1 MSRLLIALLSQALV
15 LQAMTFA
22 PTIYAQDADFCQTDD
37 TACKPCD
44 NKDGSKDKSCQT
56 VHGKR
61 IDNGDSLGARSVPP
75 SDGER
80 HLVTETFTLSD
91 EAPASSTDNQT
102 QQFENVEKT
111 DVKKMTTSDVNP
123 MFVSGDGNLT
133 DRIKD
138 ELAQIAAK
146 VKGKQNIKVE
156 VVGHTDNQGLSARNA
171 KIYKD
176 NYGLGLARAN
186 NAAAFLANEL
196 AIPLTDIQ
204 TASKADTEPVDSNSA
219 EHTMAKNRRIEIK
232 ISYDEATTTTE
243 KVALPMPVAAPAA
256 SLTSCDNVLATRTR
270 AAVQPYRISVD
281 GVPIADTGTIDPDIQ
296 RCTDIALEKTDIQVR
311 YDSLETTPWLNVSA
325 NNVAAIVGKPVTFNG
340 YSNYRYWITKAEVR
354 LFNADDTSRHTPLAV
369 LPLDDN
375 WQATWTADNK
385 QTGSVNYVLRVY
397 DKDGKFDETKLQP
410 LTITTKK
417 AEPDDIE
424 SAGRENLI
432 GYGENILSLHNIVVS
447 GGAVT
452 ANGLHLA
459 EGNQVRFLG
468 ELIPVDKN
476 GRFAARQILPAGN
489 HVVDVEVL
497 DAAGA
502 NLMKFNRNLYIPD
515 KDWFYIALG
524 DITAGRN
531 STSGPAKLVTGDDQ
545 HFDNSAYIDGRL
557 AFYLKGKVK
566 GDWLL
571 TASADTREQPLQNL
585 FKNFD
590 EKDPMYLIRRLDPDR
605 YYPVYGDDSTTVE
618 DAPTRG
624 KFFVRLEKG
633 DSQVMWGSFQTQLA
647 GADLVQFSR
656 GMYGANVRWRGEDST
671 DFGEKKT
678 KVDLFAG
685 DPGTLGAREQFRGTG
700 GSLYYI
706 QHQDVTRG
714 SEKLWVEVRDK
725 DSGIVLDVTQLT
737 FGQDYDFDPIQG
749 RILLTK
755 PLASTADDKQLV
767 RTGSLS
773 GHPVFLLATYEYSPS
788 IFEIDNVTTGG
799 RVSQWLGEKVQ
810 IGATGYRQGDK
821 QTRQNIV
828 GFDATYRVAPGV
840 YIKGETARSDGLG
853 TTTQSSATGG
863 FEFNGISTTGGVAHA
878 NRVEGA
884 VDLAELGKGKGKISA
899 YWQDRDKGFS
909 SPGQQTSENIEQTG
923 FNVDMAIT
931 DKASVQAKADIKN
944 ADNQDS
950 KAISGALKLQ
960 VTPKLSA
967 SVGLRHDDLDTK
979 IANASPTLSQ
989 NGKRDDATIQLE
1001 YIPNPDETE
1010 QDWKVYGYA
1019 QGTINS
1025 SGNRNNNDRIGA
1037 GGEYQLTQRL
1047 KLNGEISEGRGG
1059 VGGIAGADWRVND
1072 RSQIYM
1078 NYALDTDRTDSLY
1091 RGRQGTWV
1099 AGTRTRYSDNMNIF
1113 AEERASNGS
1122 GISGLTHAFGLDL
1135 AAQDGWNFGFKGE
1148 VGNLSDPLAGDY
1160 DRKSASF
1167 SVGRSIE
1174 KIKYAGNIEWRNEG
1188 GTQLGDRTTWLM
1200 RNSLSYQT
1208 TADWRMLGKF
1218 NFSRS
1223 NSSKGSAFDADFSE
1237 AVFGYAYRPVL
1248 NDKFNALFKYTYFDN
1263 LPSPAALST
1272 SGVVTDYAQKS
1283 HVLSVDAIYDI
1294 KPWLSIGGK
1303 YGFRKSEVKF
1313 GRTDGN
1319 WESSDANLLIGR
1331 LDWHFVHDWDAL
1343 LEARYL
1349 DVQAASDS
1357 RTGYLAAV
1365 YRHIN
1370 NNIKA
1375 GAGFNFTDY
1384 SDDLTDQSYKS
1395 RGFFINVISK
1405 F

>member
-1 MSRLLIALLSQALV
+1 MSRLLIALMLNALV
-15 LQAMTFA
+15 FA
-22 PTIYAQDADFCQTDD
+22 PAVYAKDGDYCQTDES
-37 TACKPCD
+37 CKPCE
-44 NKDGSKDKSCQT
+44 NKDDKSCQT

-61 IDNGDSLGARSVPP
+61 IDNGDSIGLHGTNSNK
-75 SDGER
+75 EQ
-80 HLVTETFTLSD
+80 HLVNETYTLSD
-91 EAPASSTDNQT
+91 VVSEAGVEASAEPAYKD
-102 QQFENVEKT
+102 VEKT
-111 DVKKMTTSDVNP
+111 NVKAELTSDTGDL
-123 MFVSGDGNLT
+123 FVSGVGQLT
-133 DRIKD
+133 SSLKRQVTD
-138 ELAQIAAK
+138 LATSL
-146 VKGKQNIKVE
+146 KGKQNLKIE
-156 VVGHTDNQGLSARNA
+156 VVGHTDNQRLSARNK
-171 KIYKD
+171 KIYTD
-176 NYGLGLARAN
+176 NFGLGLSRAN
-186 NAAAFLANEL
+186 NAAQIMSEVTGLPLAE
-196 AIPLTDIQ
+196 IKT
-204 TASKADTEPVDSNSA
+204 SSMADTVPVESNSTPA
-219 EHTMAKNRRIEIK
+219 GMAKNRRVEIK
-232 ISYDEATTTTE
+232 VSYDDVEKTIE
-243 KVALPMPVAAPAA
+243 KVALPIEAKAITPTAD
-256 SLTSCDNVLATRTR
+256 LKSCENVLATRTR
-270 AAVQPYRISVD
+270 AAAQPYRISVD
-281 GVPIADTGTIDPDIQ
+281 GVPIADTGTVDPDIQ
-296 RCTDIALEKTDIQVR
+296 RCTDIGLEKTDIQVR

-340 YSNYRYWITKAEVR
+340 YSNYRYWIAKGEVR

-385 QTGSVNYVLRVY
+385 QSGSVNYVLRVY
-397 DKDGKFDETKLQP
+397 DKNGKFDETKLQP
-410 LTITTKK
+410 LTITTKDK
-417 AEPDDIE
+417 AHDEVE
-424 SAGRENLI
+424 SAARENLI
-432 GYGENILSLHNIVVS
+432 GYGENRLNLHNIVVS

-452 ANGLHLA
+452 ANGLNIA

-468 ELIPVDKN
+468 EVIPVDKN

-489 HVVDVEVL
+489 HVVAVEVL

-545 HFDNSAYIDGRL
+545 HFDNDAYIDGRL

-571 TASADTREQPLQNL
+571 TASADTREQPLRNL

-605 YYPVYGDDSTTVE
+605 YYPVYGDDSTTVD

-624 KFFVRLEKG
+624 KFFVRLAKG

-671 DFGEKKT
+671 NFGEKKT

-700 GSLYYI
+700 GSLYYT
-706 QHQDVTRG
+706 QRQDVTRG

-755 PLASTADDKQLV
+755 PLASTANDSQLV

-773 GHPVFLLATYEYSPS
+773 GHPIYLLATYEYSPS
-788 IFEIDNVTTGG
+788 ILEIDNATTGG

-810 IGATGYRQGDK
+810 IGATGYRQGESS
-821 QTRQNIV
+821 TRQKLI
-828 GFDATYRVAPGV
+828 GFDATYRAAPGV
-840 YIKGETARSDGLG
+840 YIKGETARSDGVG

-863 FEFNGISTTGGVAHA
+863 FEFNGISSTGGVAHA

-884 VDLAELGKGKGKISA
+884 IDLAEIGKGKGKISA

-909 SPGQQTSENIEQTG
+909 SPGQQTNENIEQTG
-923 FNVDMAIT
+923 FNVDVAIT
-931 DKASVQAKADIKN
+931 DKTSLQAKGDLKN
-944 ADNQDS
+944 ANSQDS
-950 KAISGALKLQ
+950 KALTAAIKTQ

-989 NGKRDDATIQLE
+989 NGKRDDASIQLE
-1001 YIPNPDETE
+1001 YVPNPDETE
-1010 QDWKVYGYA
+1010 QDWKLYGYA
-1019 QGTINS
+1019 QGTIRNS
-1025 SGNRNNNDRIGA
+1025 TNRNNNDRVGV

-1047 KLNGEISEGRGG
+1047 KLNGELSEGRGG
-1059 VGGIAGADWRVND
+1059 FGGLAGADWRVND

-1091 RGRQGTWV
+1091 RGRQGVWV
-1099 AGTRTRYSDNMNIF
+1099 AGTRTRYSDNINIF

-1122 GISGLTHAFGLDL
+1122 GVSGLTHAFGLDL

-1148 VGNLSDPLAGDY
+1148 VGDLSDPLAGDY

-1167 SVGRSIE
+1167 SVGRSIN
-1174 KIKYAGNIEWRNEG
+1174 KIKYAGNLEWRDENSK
-1188 GTQLGDRTTWLM
+1188 QLGDRTTWLM

-1208 TADWRMLGKF
+1208 TPDWRMIGKL
-1218 NFSRS
+1218 NLSTSDS
-1223 NSSKGSAFDADFSE
+1223 NKGSAFDADFTE
-1237 AVFGYAYRPVL
+1237 AIVGFAYRPVL
-1248 NDKFNALFKYTYFDN
+1248 NDKFNALFKYTFFDN
-1263 LPSPAALST
+1263 LPSPAALDPNQ
-1272 SGVVTDYAQKS
+1272 GVGNTGALTDYAQKS
-1283 HVLSVDAIYDI
+1283 HVLSVDAIYDL

-1303 YGFRKSEVKF
+1303 YGFRKSQVKF
-1313 GRTDGN
+1313 GRTDGK
-1319 WESSDANLLIGR
+1319 WEDSDAHLLIGR

-1349 DVQAASDS
+1349 SVEAADDS
-1357 RTGYLAAV
+1357 RTGYLAAI
-1365 YRHIN
+1365 YRHFN

-1375 GAGFNFTDY
+1375 GVGFNFTDY

-1395 RGFFINVISK
+1395 RGFFVNVISK